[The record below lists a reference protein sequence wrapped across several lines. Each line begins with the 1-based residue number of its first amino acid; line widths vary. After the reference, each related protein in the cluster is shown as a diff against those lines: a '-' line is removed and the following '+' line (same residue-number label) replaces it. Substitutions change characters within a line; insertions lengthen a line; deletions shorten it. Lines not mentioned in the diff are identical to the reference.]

1 MDARI
6 EAGTMTLG
14 VETPVVEIIVTVKVD
29 KPVLTLVSLFDAAS
43 ILAPLLNQTNSVSAV
58 SDHILERTVSA
69 RAALAA

>member
-6 EAGTMTLG
+6 EAGAMTLG

-43 ILAPLLNQTNSVSAV
+43 ILAPLINQGNSVTAV
-58 SDHILERTVSA
+58 APDHILERTVSA
-69 RAALAA
+69 LAIAA